1 MERATSGYEM
11 GTKPGVQ
18 TSDLHPLR
26 RCSKQSGKETHLF
39 TPGCVISIKG
49 KEFPMLTF
57 AVLIC
62 LGLLAFLGGDWF
74 QSQFSAEELSKMGIQ
89 KR

>member
-1 MERATSGYEM
+1 
-11 GTKPGVQ
+11 
-18 TSDLHPLR
+18 
-26 RCSKQSGKETHLF
+26 
-39 TPGCVISIKG
+39 
-49 KEFPMLTF
+49 MLTF

>member
-1 MERATSGYEM
+1 
-11 GTKPGVQ
+11 
-18 TSDLHPLR
+18 
-26 RCSKQSGKETHLF
+26 
-39 TPGCVISIKG
+39 
-49 KEFPMLTF
+49 MLTF

-74 QSQFSAEELSKMGIQ
+74 LSQFSAEELSKMGIQ